1 LNLHPSNGENM
12 QYKLYHNPRC
22 SKSRQA
28 KKLLE
33 DNKISFETILYLVN
47 PLKENE
53 LEEILNNL
61 PTKPKSLVRI
71 KEKLFKELEIN
82 LESLTEKKNVAKLLA
97 NNPKL
102 MERPLLTTTNTAIIG
117 RPPENFLEII

>member
-1 LNLHPSNGENM
+1 M
-12 QYKLYHNPRC
+12 QYKFYHNPRC

-33 DNKISFETILYLVN
+33 DNNVSFETILYLVN
-47 PLKENE
+47 PLKEND
-53 LEEILNNL
+53 LEKILNNL

-71 KEKLFKELEIN
+71 KEKLFKDLEID
-82 LESLTEKKNVAKLLA
+82 LESLTEKKFVAKLLA

-102 MERPLLTTTNTAIIG
+102 MERPLLITANNAIIG
-117 RPPENFLEII
+117 RPPENFLDII

>member
-1 LNLHPSNGENM
+1 M

-33 DNKISFETILYLVN
+33 ENEVSFETILYLVN

-53 LEEILNNL
+53 LEKILNNL

-71 KEKLFKELEIN
+71 KEKLFKELAIN
-82 LESLTEKKNVAKLLA
+82 SESLAEIKFVAKLLA

-102 MERPLLTTTNTAIIG
+102 MERPLLTTTNNAIIG
-117 RPPENFLEII
+117 RPPESFLEII